1 MSARHIAF
9 AALVVGAGHLAMC
22 EADAQ
27 GPASFARRIRDIT
40 SVVLAEQLGTRL
52 APKQRATLP
61 LGASVSGEL
70 SHPARL
76 AKLGVAGAQVGARVT
91 AFRPA
96 EDKLVIEVDE
106 IDPMPRTRRAV
117 LSLDDNG
124 KLSVP
129 IDNLSPSRGP
139 RGS

>member
-1 MSARHIAF
+1 MVESSRREDTMSARHIAF

-61 LGASVSGEL
+61 LGASGSGEL

-76 AKLGVAGAQVGARVT
+76 AKLGGAGAPVDAPVT
-91 AFRPA
+91 PVPPA
-96 EDKLVIEVDE
+96 ED
-106 IDPMPRTRRAV
+106 
-117 LSLDDNG
+117 
-124 KLSVP
+124 
-129 IDNLSPSRGP
+129 NLGRQ
-139 RGS
+139 